1 MRVLEKKLEHV
12 RVCKKYFLLIDF
24 GVHKSTLFDFL
35 TKCLHILYVKPLDKV
50 FIIPCQCYFI
60 FKHFGFQFFKY
71 ILSKDSID
79 QMWPMKC
86 FWWLPKKFHALK
98 SFFAFKFKPKNGKKT
113 KLGSYSSPFCSFIFL
128 FVNLILFCNL
138 FLWHILHI
146 LLPYYGKMAYYWNND
161 VSHEVLRSYIKEGKA
176 KIHNLLY
183 GLWIH
188 F

>member
-1 MRVLEKKLEHV
+1 MRVLEKKLEHL

-24 GVHKSTLFDFL
+24 GVHKSTLFDVL

-60 FKHFGFQFFKY
+60 FNHFGFQFLKY

-98 SFFAFKFKPKNGKKT
+98 SFFAFKFKPKNGEKT

-128 FVNLILFCNL
+128 FVQCISVAYFAHSVALI
-138 FLWHILHI
+138 W
-146 LLPYYGKMAYYWNND
+146 
-161 VSHEVLRSYIKEGKA
+161 
-176 KIHNLLY
+176 
-183 GLWIH
+183 
-188 F
+188 

>member
-60 FKHFGFQFFKY
+60 FKHFGFQFLKY

-98 SFFAFKFKPKNGKKT
+98 SFFAFKFKPKNGEKT

-146 LLPYYGKMAYYWNND
+146 LLP
-161 VSHEVLRSYIKEGKA
+161 
-176 KIHNLLY
+176 
-183 GLWIH
+183 
-188 F
+188 